1 MTGYLPRSDEFEQ
14 LLSRL
19 NTVLATEFAGDVP
32 SRRDLLS
39 CQIVG
44 LPRSGT
50 TILHQLIA
58 RTGVVGYPSNVM
70 AMFWRAPAVGARL
83 QRQLATLRPSLGLT
97 SLAGR
102 TAEPLDPHEFGYF
115 WRSLLGHDRN
125 AMTTDRRPMVPT
137 RAQDIFDGVTSAFDA
152 PVVYKNFLAPVHVE
166 YLTRSLSRQRFV
178 IVHRDPREVTASLL
192 RTRERIG
199 TPADAWLGPAP
210 VDARATY
217 ATVAERVEHQV
228 ESLGTTLSGSGLLE
242 HPSAVHVE
250 YAQIVTDP
258 RSAVE
263 TVLDLVDATSRSADW
278 GRVPHT
284 LQQSAAR

>member
-1 MTGYLPRSDEFEQ
+1 MTDYLSRSDEFEQ

-19 NTVLATEFAGDVP
+19 NAVLATEFADDVP
-32 SRRDLLS
+32 GRRDLLS

-70 AMFWRAPAVGARL
+70 AMFWRAPALGARL
-83 QRQLATLRPSLGLT
+83 QRQLASQRPSIGLT

-115 WRSLLGHDRN
+115 WRSLLGHERN
-125 AMTTDRRPMVPT
+125 AMTADRPPTDPT
-137 RAQDIFDGVTSAFDA
+137 RAQDVFDGVTSAFDA
-152 PVVYKNFLAPVHVE
+152 PVVYKNFLAPLHVE

-178 IVHRDPREVTASLL
+178 IVHREPRDVATSLL
-192 RTRERIG
+192 RTRVRIG
-199 TPADAWLGPAP
+199 TPPDAWLGPAP
-210 VDARATY
+210 VDARASY
-217 ATVAERVEHQV
+217 ASVGERVEHQV
-228 ESLGTTLSGSGLLE
+228 ESLGRTLSESGLLE

-250 YAQIVTDP
+250 YPQIVADP
-258 RSAVE
+258 RSAVAA
-263 TVLDLVDATSRSADW
+263 VLDQVDATSRSVEW
-278 GRVPHT
+278 GRVPQT
-284 LQQSAAR
+284 LEPSAAG